1 MGLDFAGVAEFFEAG
16 GDGGFV
22 DQNGLFVEVFKCG
35 VYLVRL
41 GSDGEGAPSKEEE
54 GAEEAASGA
63 WVSEGDGDG
72 LKGPLEKRWDVRVLE
87 DGI

>member
-1 MGLDFAGVAEFFEAG
+1 MGLDFSGVADFFEAG

-41 GSDGEGAPSKEEE
+41 GSDGEGAPSEKEKSTKEAWAVMGKE
-54 GAEEAASGA
+54 VSDAERLDPPFQE
-63 WVSEGDGDG
+63 
-72 LKGPLEKRWDVRVLE
+72 RWDVRILD